1 MKSKQKQRA
10 CHTNTSSRQSPKPYT
25 SNQVATLKHFE
36 LVLVLSQDEIKCIK
50 ILLVKMLVQ
59 REIRMEPGKAKRAD
73 TPIFSWVETSQTPL
87 MSKEGSAKLSGSSWA
102 KVNWQRSLCLLEQ
115 HALVSSACSVIVGE
129 RPLRSK
135 IHSGFRTV
143 GAGALGQLLHS
154 VGRSM
159 KHSLRA
165 NAPLLHRNLKVCT
178 YTINL
183 EPHIQLFPAFYL
195 THVQTISS
203 TSFLT
208 PLQ

>member
-87 MSKEGSAKLSGSSWA
+87 MSKEGSAKLSGSS
-102 KVNWQRSLCLLEQ
+102 
-115 HALVSSACSVIVGE
+115 
-129 RPLRSK
+129 
-135 IHSGFRTV
+135 
-143 GAGALGQLLHS
+143 
-154 VGRSM
+154 
-159 KHSLRA
+159 
-165 NAPLLHRNLKVCT
+165 
-178 YTINL
+178 
-183 EPHIQLFPAFYL
+183 
-195 THVQTISS
+195 
-203 TSFLT
+203 
-208 PLQ
+208 